1 MFKITPS
8 LFRKLVFI
16 FCLTLIWASFDAPA
30 QTLEE
35 RAKQIYEQDRTARIW
50 SHSIYA
56 VLCFAGFI
64 AIGVWLKRQ
73 KLKRT
78 NKYGTEVHK
87 SEGAFFKAA
96 GAEGAANVAGVFLF
110 LLFLF
115 FLVSAVI
122 TCN

>member
-8 LFRKLVFI
+8 LFRKLAFI
-16 FCLTLIWASFDAPA
+16 LCLTLIWASFNTSA
-30 QTLEE
+30 QTSVE

-78 NKYGTEVHK
+78 NKYGTELHE

-96 GAEGAANVAGVFLF
+96 GSEGLANMAGVLLF
-110 LLFLF
+110 ILFLF

>member
-8 LFRKLVFI
+8 LFRKLAFI
-16 FCLTLIWASFDAPA
+16 LFLTFVSASFDAPA

-115 FLVSAVI
+115 FLVSAVV

>member
-1 MFKITPS
+1 MFKIT
-8 LFRKLVFI
+8 LTFLRKIAFILCLILV
-16 FCLTLIWASFDAPA
+16 WANFNASA

-35 RAKQIYEQDRTARIW
+35 RAKQLYEQDRTAKIW
-50 SHSIYA
+50 SHSIMA